1 MSVSIRKTLI
11 GAVVLGAIGA
21 AVFIATR
28 PQPVPVDVATVERA
42 PMEVTVNA
50 DALTRIRNLFEVS
63 APVSGTVQRSEL
75 TVGEIVARGQTVAII
90 EPSPPALMDVRSRTQ
105 AEAAV
110 TEAEAALHLA
120 QTNLN
125 QAHVSLDFA
134 QESHDRVRSLYDR
147 GATTHDM
154 LDAAELALAQQ
165 KAAVLAAEDQV
176 ELREVSLA
184 RAKAVLDVP
193 EPINVENIEVIAP
206 VDGRILDISESSE
219 RLVAAG
225 TPLVKIGRLDDLELV
240 ADILSTDATR
250 LKIGAAAYV
259 ERWGGD
265 AVLGATLSR
274 IEPSAFTKV
283 SALGISEQ
291 RVRVTLDFDD
301 LELAGEK
308 LGDGFQAFV
317 RIVEWRAEDVVQV
330 PISALFRD
338 GDQWSV
344 FRLEDGVAVQTAVDL
359 GHRNA
364 QVGEI
369 LSGLEGGE
377 TVITHPSDRVA
388 DGVLVIDRND
398 L

>member
-1 MSVSIRKTLI
+1 MSVSIRKTVI

-28 PQPVPVDVATVERA
+28 PQPVPVDVAPVERA